1 MMNSR
6 RSTSKQPVLGMVL
19 LSIMIVL
26 VVSTFACSSAPHPIL
41 YPSYTYDYSERDV
54 PSPPAYIPSRVITGN
69 DLGVGSLNEP
79 ADLFVST
86 SGRIYL
92 VDKGNDRVIY
102 LSENFDV
109 LRVVTGFRNGDSEDR
124 LSRPEGI
131 FVTESEE
138 VFVADTGNARVV
150 QLDSEGKFVRAI
162 GAPAPDVAEIL
173 TSDFDYKPARIG
185 VDQARG
191 KMYVVSKGAYDG
203 ILVFDMSGEFSG
215 FVGAP
220 RVAPTVADLFWMSI
234 ATREQRQRKS
244 LFLPIEYLSL
254 DLDADGFV
262 YATVAGYSNAGG
274 VKRLT
279 PSGRDVL
286 LRTGSMDPVGDPLP
300 GRNRSAFIDVV
311 ARPNRMYSV
320 LDGTA
325 SRVFTYDYFG
335 NLLYVF
341 GAKGDRVGLVQVPSA
356 IAACGD
362 DVIVVDSSLNRLTV
376 YSPTAYGALIHA
388 ALDAYNRGDLESST
402 DYWWQVSKLN
412 SNYEMA
418 YQGIGRSYA
427 MAGDFAEAMTYFRLA
442 NDRQRYSSAFG
453 HFREEFVRQ
462 HIGVIMSV
470 IIAAAVAIY
479 IVRRFRLIR
488 RANRAVYGWLLR
500 GADSPNRAVA
510 LSAKVALK
518 ACEYARGVG
527 YSLHVI
533 LHPYSGFVD
542 LKTERKGNVV
552 TATILVILVTLTYV
566 VARQYTGFIFN
577 TVDLAELNIYVELF
591 SVILPLLLWCGI
603 NWAVTSVL
611 EGKGNLRD
619 VYIMSA
625 YALTPIIVINIPLV
639 VLSHFIVAD
648 EGSFYYLL
656 LTASVIWTVVLLFSG
671 SLVVHEYSLSRTLL
685 TSVITL
691 AGMATTIFLGLLQF
705 ILANR
710 VYTFVTSIVAE
721 LFVRI

>member
-1 MMNSR
+1 MMDSR
-6 RSTSKQPVLGMVL
+6 RHTSKHALGTVL
-19 LSIMIVL
+19 LLTVIVL
-26 VVSTFACSSAPHPIL
+26 IVSTLPCWSAPRPIL
-41 YPSYTYDYSERDV
+41 YPSYTYDYSGRDV

-79 ADLFVST
+79 ADLFVSS

-102 LSENFDV
+102 LSEDFDV
-109 LRVVTGFRNGDSEDR
+109 LQVVTSFHNGDSEDR
-124 LSRPEGI
+124 FCRPEGI
-131 FVTESEE
+131 FVTDSEE
-138 VFVADTGNARVV
+138 VFVADTGNARVI
-150 QLDSEGKFVRAI
+150 QLDSEGAFVRSI
-162 GAPAPDVAEIL
+162 GAPTPDVAEIL

-185 VDQARG
+185 VDLVRG

-203 ILVFDMSGEFSG
+203 ILVFDMSGKFTG

-220 RVAPTVADLFWMSI
+220 RVTPTVADLFWMSI

-244 LFLPIEYLSL
+244 LFLPIEYVSL
-254 DLDADGFV
+254 DLDADGLV
-262 YATVAGYSNAGG
+262 YATVAGYTNGGG

-279 PSGRDVL
+279 PAGRDVL
-286 LRTGSMDPVGDPLP
+286 LRTGSMDVVGDPLG
-300 GRNRSAFIDVV
+300 GRNQSAFIDVV
-311 ARPNRMYSV
+311 ARPNKTYSV
-320 LDGTA
+320 LDATA

-356 IAACGD
+356 IAALGHNI
-362 DVIVVDSSLNRLTV
+362 IVVDSSLNRLTV
-376 YSPTAYGALIHA
+376 YSPTAYGSLIHA
-388 ALDAYNRGDLESST
+388 ALEAYDRGDFESST

-412 SNYEMA
+412 ANYEMA

-427 MAGDFAEAMTYFRLA
+427 LAGDFAEAMRYFRLG
-442 NDRQRYSSAFG
+442 NDRQRYSAAFA
-453 HFREEFVRQ
+453 HYREEYVRQ
-462 HIGVIMSV
+462 HIGWIMTG
-470 IIAAAVAIY
+470 IIAAAVLIY
-479 IVRRFRLIR
+479 VVRRFRLIR
-488 RANRAVYGWLLR
+488 RANRALYDCLLR
-500 GADSPNRAVA
+500 AADSRSLFVA
-510 LSAKVALK
+510 WSAKVVLR

-533 LHPYSGFVD
+533 LHPYSGFAD
-542 LKTERKGNVV
+542 LKAEKKGNVV

-566 VARQYTGFIFN
+566 IARQYTGFIFN
-577 TVDLAELNIYVELF
+577 TVNLAELNIYVELF
-591 SVILPLLLWCGI
+591 SVIVPLLLWCGI

-639 VLSHFIVAD
+639 ILSHLIVAE

-656 LTASVIWTVVLLFSG
+656 LSASVIWTVVLLLSG
-671 SLVVHEYSLSRTLL
+671 SLVIHEYSVSRTLL

-691 AGMATTIFLGLLQF
+691 AGMATTIFLALLQF

-710 VYTFVTSIVAE
+710 AYTFISSIVAE